1 MFAMTRTGLRPGPVP
16 VLFQM
21 GGGGVGATQVSKTF
35 LIQASKADLE
45 GARWSLLALATDLPL
60 FGPG

>member
-1 MFAMTRTGLRPGPVP
+1 MFAVTRTGLRPGPVL

-21 GGGGVGATQVSKTF
+21 GGGGGAQVSETF

-45 GARWSLLALATDLPL
+45 GARWSLLALVTGLPL